1 MSRRL
6 IIRPEAETDI
16 VEAAIWYEGRE
27 RGLGLEVTSEIHA
40 AMARA
45 TQNPL
50 AYLLLRERPHVR
62 RILVRRFPYRIF
74 YIVRADAI
82 IVFAV
87 LHAAQHDR
95 HWKRR
100 RL

>member
-50 AYLLLRERPHVR
+50 AYLLLRERPHVVGS
-62 RILVRRFPYRIF
+62 LY
-74 YIVRADAI
+74 ADFLTA
-82 IVFAV
+82 F
-87 LHAAQHDR
+87 LTSSE
-95 HWKRR
+95 
-100 RL
+100 LTPL

>member
-6 IIRPEAETDI
+6 IIRTESETDI

-27 RGLGLEVTSEIHA
+27 RGLGLEVTGEIHA

-45 TQNPL
+45 SQNPL

-62 RILVRRFPYRIF
+62 RILVRRFPWQTAISKRQEKLS
-74 YIVRADAI
+74 ADYTDYAE
-82 IVFAV
+82 
-87 LHAAQHDR
+87 R
-95 HWKRR
+95 
-100 RL
+100 

>member
-16 VEAAIWYEGRE
+16 VEAAVWYEGRE
-27 RGLGLEVTSEIHA
+27 RGLGLEVTGEIHA

-45 TQNPL
+45 SQNPL

-62 RILVRRFPYRIF
+62 RILVRRFPWQTVISKRQEKLS
-74 YIVRADAI
+74 ADYTDYAE
-82 IVFAV
+82 
-87 LHAAQHDR
+87 R
-95 HWKRR
+95 
-100 RL
+100 